1 MHQFPFL
8 QHFDGFPWR
17 FFLLCTLV
25 VGLLSLPGAAQAQE
39 SDYRVGLLRIVER
52 VQAFFPKVE
61 GVIVTVENRQVYL
74 DAGTATGVRPGMEM
88 SVFREG
94 PEFKHPL
101 TGVVLGRLEED
112 VGIVKI
118 VEVREGYSIAEV
130 MGIKEGQVIKVGD
143 RYRITGGLIRL
154 GILPMLN
161 TSPIGFNPDI
171 FLAFLHDRLKETR
184 RFDTFDPNQT
194 MVWLL
199 ERGIELPELTT
210 QAGVE
215 KLKDRFPVEY
225 LLFTQVEQ
233 LEGRLVLHAKL
244 ISTTIGAVQDLT
256 SIIIQDP
263 AALQQFALQQS
274 YPQQPLVGPPP
285 SRQSGVWEL
294 RSQQP
299 LWNVNSPLGGALA
312 AVQRSQR
319 LEMNI
324 VGMAIGD
331 VMGRGENN
339 IVLIEPTGLSI
350 YRWDGQQLQKLWD
363 NGSKT
368 TRNYLAVDV
377 GDVNGNG
384 IPEIFVTNLFFGRLS
399 SFVLEY
405 DGKTFQTIWDNVNR
419 FFRVMPGSEGRP
431 PLLLT
436 QPLSRSRDTPYLSK
450 IARYEWQGGAYTRVE
465 DLDLPRATSL
475 YAVAIPPTRKT
486 DLLFLVS
493 PDGKLRLWQKGQ
505 TLWESN
511 VFYTN
516 PTVSFIYQ
524 RESIPDNT
532 FNTAISE
539 SESRGFVRSRIV
551 FMRREKEDS
560 AEVLVSRPRSPGG
573 IVGFNLGSAGSFRI
587 GGPSNT
593 PSDLTLLKDDGV
605 GLSELG
611 SITSIEGVIMD
622 YQLADITGDG
632 KPEIAVAL
640 QLSSGGFLGLGKPSS
655 AVVFYPLPPDLSAG
669 LR

>member
-8 QHFDGFPWR
+8 QHCPGFPWR
-17 FFLLCTLV
+17 FFVLCTLV
-25 VGLLSLPGAAQAQE
+25 MALLSLPGAAQE
-39 SDYRVGLLRIVER
+39 SDYRIGLLRIVER

-130 MGIKEGQVIKVGD
+130 VGMKEGQVIKVGD

-233 LEGRLVLHAKL
+233 LEGRLVLHANL

-299 LWNVNSPLGGALA
+299 LWNVNRPLGGALA

-339 IVLIEPTGLSI
+339 IVLIEPTRLSI

-405 DGKTFQTIWDNVNR
+405 DGKTFQTIWDNVDR
-419 FFRVMPGSEGRP
+419 FFRVISSSKTVPF
-431 PLLLT
+431 LLT
-436 QPLSRSRDTPYLSK
+436 QRLSRSLSTPYLSPVSLYSWSGNGYGR
-450 IARYEWQGGAYTRVE
+450 IE
-465 DLDLPRATSL
+465 DLNLPKATSV
-475 YAVAIPPTRKT
+475 YAIGIQPDKGLEAP
-486 DLLFLVS
+486 LLLIS
-493 PDGKLRLWQKGQ
+493 PDGKLRIWKDRQ
-505 TLWESN
+505 TLWESSS
-511 VFYTN
+511 FYTN
-516 PTVSFIYQ
+516 NTVKFIYQ
-524 RESIPDNT
+524 REKTLESVSITPSNV
-532 FNTAISE
+532 E
-539 SESRGFVRSRIV
+539 SEGYIRSRIL
-551 FMRREKEDS
+551 FLQKKEKTT
-560 AEVLVSRPRSPGG
+560 EVLVTRPLSPGG
-573 IVGFNLGSAGSFRI
+573 LFGGFVGESSSFRF

-593 PSDLTLLKDDGV
+593 QADIVLLHEDGT
-605 GLSELG
+605 GFTEFG
-611 SITSIEGVIMD
+611 AITRIEGLIMD
-622 YQLADITGDG
+622 YQIADVTEDG

-640 QLSSGGFLGLGKPSS
+640 QFAGGGFLGLGKPSS
-655 AVVFYPLPPDLSAG
+655 AVVFYPLPPDLAAA